1 MIIYKSEKEDTV
13 ASCRGGRGCI
23 SSRGCIGYVVSSW
36 RRGRQVER
44 RVCGVC
50 VNSTASRCVSG
61 AKQGGCIVKVVMA
74 VVLMS
79 RKIVI
84 VIVIV
89 KS

>member
-1 MIIYKSEKEDTV
+1 MIFYKSEKEDTV

-61 AKQGGCIVKVVMA
+61 AEQGGRGDV
-74 VVLMS
+74 S
-79 RKIVI
+79 
-84 VIVIV
+84 
-89 KS
+89 